1 MDLYQARTT
10 APQARTPTD
19 PVCGAPVPPVPI
31 AYHADHADR
40 DYYFCSLRCQ
50 QKFMEAPDR
59 YAARF
64 VGE

>member
-1 MDLYQARTT
+1 M
-10 APQARTPTD
+10 